1 MVSGSG
7 GGEVKC
13 PTSGNSNSSNST
25 GSSNGVVLNVMGSSS
40 NEGSVLVCEG
50 GILGPME
57 PPRRRAYTAITV
69 PRPPRIRRQRSAS
82 PPRHACTAT
91 TITTPRGGEEE
102 FPLPR
107 VSSLF
112 AGVVVGS
119 PLGSGP
125 LNGSSIPLMGLPPT
139 SLSGS
144 GTSPPLSS
152 LPPPPLP
159 PASSSSSSSCLGS
172 SPPTP
177 QHSTSPL
184 DYFSPIR
191 RPRLPSA
198 SEAPT
203 VAPIPENLPLPDTP
217 PRHLPHSPSFVST
230 NVSFA
235 VYIINTIHV
244 YHLLFMPCTI
254 TFYYIFILRIFF
266 RN

>member
-1 MVSGSG
+1 
-7 GGEVKC
+7 
-13 PTSGNSNSSNST
+13 
-25 GSSNGVVLNVMGSSS
+25 MGSSS
-40 NEGSVLVCEG
+40 NEGNVVVG
-50 GILGPME
+50 RILQGPME
-57 PPRRRAYTAITV
+57 PPRRRAYTAITL
-69 PRPPRIRRQRSAS
+69 PRPPRLRRQRSAS
-82 PPRHACTAT
+82 PPRHACTI
-91 TITTPRGGEEE
+91 TIPRGGGAGGGDDD

-144 GTSPPLSS
+144 SPPVSS
-152 LPPPPLP
+152 LPPPLP
-159 PASSSSSSSCLGS
+159 ACTSLSSSSSSCLGT

-177 QHSTSPL
+177 QHSSSSPL
-184 DYFSPIR
+184 DYFGPIR

-230 NVSFA
+230 DLSFA
-235 VYIINTIHV
+235 VCLQLH
-244 YHLLFMPCTI
+244 
-254 TFYYIFILRIFF
+254 YYIYIYIFVYF
-266 RN
+266 PYIVYTIYVYLFSKPYIKSCLV